1 MIDTKIL
8 NIFNEI
14 FGTNVNSTDLDR
26 DNFPEWDS
34 MKHAELIIEI
44 QKQLSIKFE
53 TDDIVKVN
61 NLKQLV
67 IAASRKLPA
76 QF

>member
-8 NIFNEI
+8 SIFNKI
-14 FGTNVNSTDLDR
+14 FGTNMNSTDLDR
-26 DNFPEWDS
+26 NNFPEWDS

-53 TDDIVKVN
+53 TDDIIKVN
-61 NLKQLV
+61 NLNQLV
-67 IAASRKLPA
+67 LAATRKLPA
-76 QF
+76 QA